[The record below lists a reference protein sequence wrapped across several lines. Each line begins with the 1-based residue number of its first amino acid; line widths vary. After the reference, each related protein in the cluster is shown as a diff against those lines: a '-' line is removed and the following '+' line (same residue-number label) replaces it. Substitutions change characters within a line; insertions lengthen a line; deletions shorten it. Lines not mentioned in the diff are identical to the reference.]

1 MRKKHQ
7 QKKQL
12 KKQKVTIKIVTFFL
26 ILTLACRSNES
37 SKFYSKNI
45 SSADSI
51 EISNN
56 KIVYLKAKT
65 ASGELFSLDSVKT
78 PYVFIDFWASWCKP
92 CRTLNPKIVD
102 IYKILDSK
110 KITIISISL
119 DSDRKDW
126 IKAIQKDGLSWPI
139 QISDL
144 RGWESIYA
152 KKMNIQSIPSNFL
165 LDSNRK
171 IIASEIELEWLLEYK
186 KVNN

>member
-1 MRKKHQ
+1 MRRKLQ
-7 QKKQL
+7 QKKQP

-26 ILTLACRSNES
+26 IISLACRSKES
-37 SKFYSKNI
+37 KSGNYNNI
-45 SSADSI
+45 SSKHSI
-51 EISNN
+51 EIADHKIIHLEAELVSGNN
-56 KIVYLKAKT
+56 
-65 ASGELFSLDSVKT
+65 FNLDSVKT

-92 CRTLNPKIVD
+92 CRNLNPKIVE
-102 IYKILDSK
+102 IYKILDSQ

-144 RGWESIYA
+144 KGWESVYA